1 MLGWRIFGRVQT
13 FQLPLLKQLAANGPI
28 YHGYKTHPW
37 KGTLLTTCSLQQQ
50 AQIERALDG
59 FLEALNNAIGLES
72 RLTSLVQSVV
82 KLLESTLLEKYTP
95 ALMGLELEDLLK
107 RFTGPYRGMGK
118 YLRYLGYVMS
128 LRRIR
133 RCCCAPPVTSDDS
146 IIGDLN
152 LALLVRNGR
161 RCLQT
166 KTGDLTTTD
175 KLTNATHFGMFAA
188 LVSWV
193 EDFLSATHE
202 LETCSI
208 PVSLDPSILKDLRET
223 VQSGTRIVP
232 VLKSGFDFLRT
243 LFPLEQTEATEQNT
257 LNEVRCW
264 VQIRH
269 DGLTELRAWLDVE
282 NAIKQLRNLG
292 LAEFVDESQKRSI
305 KAVELPI
312 AFEKRFYRLWLDETY
327 RGDPVLNSFSSTL
340 HEQAID
346 EFRKLDKRLVQET
359 PRRIINELRSRRPDT
374 GFTGPRSSG
383 LGILQR
389 EIQKRR
395 RHKPLRGLFSEIP
408 ALVQSL
414 KPCFLMSPLSV
425 ASYLAPGQMKFDI
438 LLFDEASQIMPED
451 AIGSILRSPQTIV
464 VGDTKQLPPTRFF
477 ATLEGE
483 ELQDEESSEDEILD
497 SIMEETL
504 ASGLRE
510 KLLLWHYRSRDE
522 SLIAFSNYYF
532 YNNTLITFPSAGI
545 HNRPMGIEFLLV
557 SNGVYDRSRSRTN
570 RKEAEYVAGLV
581 YQHYKQ
587 SPDRSLGVVAFSLSQ
602 ADAIDAAIE
611 SLRQGDSDFDEWCNA
626 DSQERFFIKN
636 LENVQGDERDV
647 MFFSVGYG
655 PDEKGQ
661 ITMNFGPLNR
671 EEGRRRLNVAITRA
685 REHVKLISS
694 FDPSQLDLSRIHA
707 EGVRLLKE
715 YMEVAKHGL
724 DAIPRAIKVEVSESE
739 SPFEEEVYE
748 ALRDKG
754 LEIRKQIGVSGYR
767 IDLGVVDPSRPGSF
781 MLGIECDGSTYHSFK
796 TARDRD
802 RLRQQV
808 LEGLGWKIHR
818 IWSRDWVENRRIEID
833 KTLKA
838 VREAQSRSE
847 TRGKETDCEPTES
860 GSVNTQGS
868 PTVNLKSSI
877 DTEKPSVVLGPEPE
891 QKALPQDVSV
901 YMRTPLTSLHPSY
914 MFESDTNTVADVLKR
929 VVQQEGPIYKTEAAR
944 RVAANWQITRVG
956 YRVQARIES
965 IAQSNCPSVVVRGDF
980 FWPKN
985 MKESPVR
992 VPAPG
997 DEARSI
1003 EIIALEEIEQAA
1015 VVVIKRN
1022 FGMTRDDLV
1031 HETARLLGHAR
1042 TGDTVRSRIESGIN
1056 RLIRRGIV
1064 HQNGER
1070 LNTE

>member
-1 MLGWRIFGRVQT
+1 M
-13 FQLPLLKQLAANGPI
+13 
-28 YHGYKTHPW
+28 
-37 KGTLLTTCSLQQQ
+37 
-50 AQIERALDG
+50 
-59 FLEALNNAIGLES
+59 
-72 RLTSLVQSVV
+72 
-82 KLLESTLLEKYTP
+82 
-95 ALMGLELEDLLK
+95 
-107 RFTGPYRGMGK
+107 
-118 YLRYLGYVMS
+118 
-128 LRRIR
+128 
-133 RCCCAPPVTSDDS
+133 
-146 IIGDLN
+146 
-152 LALLVRNGR
+152 
-161 RCLQT
+161 
-166 KTGDLTTTD
+166 
-175 KLTNATHFGMFAA
+175 
-188 LVSWV
+188 
-193 EDFLSATHE
+193 
-202 LETCSI
+202 
-208 PVSLDPSILKDLRET
+208 
-223 VQSGTRIVP
+223 
-232 VLKSGFDFLRT
+232 
-243 LFPLEQTEATEQNT
+243 
-257 LNEVRCW
+257 
-264 VQIRH
+264 
-269 DGLTELRAWLDVE
+269 
-282 NAIKQLRNLG
+282 
-292 LAEFVDESQKRSI
+292 
-305 KAVELPI
+305 
-312 AFEKRFYRLWLDETY
+312 
-327 RGDPVLNSFSSTL
+327 
-340 HEQAID
+340 
-346 EFRKLDKRLVQET
+346 VQET
-359 PRRIINELRSRRPDT
+359 PRRIINELRSRRPNT
-374 GFTGPRSSG
+374 GFTSPRSSG

-389 EIQKRR
+389 EIQKKR
-395 RHKPLRGLFSEIP
+395 RHKPLRRLFSEIP
-408 ALVQSL
+408 AFIQAL

-438 LLFDEASQIMPED
+438 LLFDEASQIMSED
-451 AIGSILRSPQTIV
+451 AIGSILRSPQVIV

-497 SIMEETL
+497 SIMEDAL
-504 ASGLRE
+504 AGGFRE
-510 KLLLWHYRSRDE
+510 KSLLWHYRSRDE

-532 YNNTLITFPSAGI
+532 YNNKLITFPSAGI
-545 HNRPMGIEFLLV
+545 RDRPMGIEFLLAP
-557 SNGVYDRSRSRTN
+557 NGVYDRSRSRTN
-570 RKEAEYVAGLV
+570 RREAEYVAELA

-602 ADAIDAAIE
+602 ADAIDAAVE
-611 SLRQGDSDFDEWCNA
+611 SLRQADSEFDEWCNA

-715 YMEVAKHGL
+715 YMEVAKRGL
-724 DAIPRAIKVEVSESE
+724 DAIPRAIIVDGGESG

-748 ALRDKG
+748 ALREKG

-767 IDLGVVDPSRPGSF
+767 IDLGVVDPSHPGSF
-781 MLGIECDGSTYHSFK
+781 MLGIECDGRTYHSFK

-808 LEGLGWKIHR
+808 LEGLGWRIHR

-833 KTLKA
+833 KVLKA
-838 VREAQSRSE
+838 VKEAQARFE
-847 TRGKETDCEPTES
+847 ARGKEPDCDPTES
-860 GSVNTQGS
+860 SPVDIKESPTGNTEGS
-868 PTVNLKSSI
+868 P
-877 DTEKPSVVLGPEPE
+877 DTGKPSTNIEPEPE
-891 QKALPQDVSV
+891 QKTSPQDVSV
-901 YMRTPLTSLHPSY
+901 YTRTPMTNLRPSY
-914 MFESDTNTVADVLKR
+914 MFESDTKTVADVLKR
-929 VVQQEGPIYKTEAAR
+929 VVQQEGPIYRVEAAR
-944 RVAANWQITRVG
+944 RVAANWQIARVG

-965 IAQSNCPSVVVRGDF
+965 IAQSNCPSVVMRGDF

-985 MKESPVR
+985 MKEPPVR

-1031 HETARLLGHAR
+1031 RETARLLGHAR

-1070 LNTE
+1070 LNIE